1 MSVVESGM
9 TFIIKN
15 EDNLFYIEKSQL
27 YKGLSTN
34 SIKIAE
40 FLYIDDKTC
49 YIIEAKSS
57 SPNPNNSEERYDE
70 YIEEIKAKFINA
82 YSIYIANR
90 LQRHTQNDFNEMQ
103 KPFQNLNLK
112 SQTFSFV
119 LIIKEHKTDWL
130 SPISDSL
137 KQRIKVFLKSWN
149 IKDADVKVLNEEIA
163 RDKGFI
169 I

>member
-57 SPNPNNSEERYDE
+57 SPNPNNSEERFDE
-70 YIEEIKAKFINA
+70 
-82 YSIYIANR
+82 
-90 LQRHTQNDFNEMQ
+90 
-103 KPFQNLNLK
+103 
-112 SQTFSFV
+112 
-119 LIIKEHKTDWL
+119 
-130 SPISDSL
+130 
-137 KQRIKVFLKSWN
+137 
-149 IKDADVKVLNEEIA
+149 
-163 RDKGFI
+163 
-169 I
+169 

>member
-57 SPNPNNSEERYDE
+57 SPNPNNSEERFDE

-82 YSIYIANR
+82 YTIYIANR